1 MKIEIELDEA
11 TLDEVVLNHLK
22 VDYGLYD
29 NPEKFFEPDQELL
42 DAFKL
47 VIKYYSSHKQYKE
60 WLTEVKEKKVRNTLD
75 DIDYVDTFYEYM
87 DNNILEVEVPCKTH
101 PDAPHGFNR
110 NASHAEGRYVCD
122 CEHWEPDSA

>member
-11 TLDEVVLNHLK
+11 TIDEVVLNHLK

-47 VIKYYSSHKQYKE
+47 VIKYYSANGEYEK
-60 WLTEVKEKKVRNTLD
+60 WLTEIKENED
-75 DIDYVDTFYEYM
+75 
-87 DNNILEVEVPCKTH
+87 
-101 PDAPHGFNR
+101 
-110 NASHAEGRYVCD
+110 
-122 CEHWEPDSA
+122 